1 MSDIEHGIWNASEA
15 RTSMALFDAVSDPF
29 NQKDLSKEKPEIAER
44 LWADLLKEIKKPL
57 DVQPEGR
64 TS

>member
-1 MSDIEHGIWNASEA
+1 
-15 RTSMALFDAVSDPF
+15 MALFDAVSDPF

-44 LWADLLKEIKKPL
+44 LWADLLKEIKKPQ